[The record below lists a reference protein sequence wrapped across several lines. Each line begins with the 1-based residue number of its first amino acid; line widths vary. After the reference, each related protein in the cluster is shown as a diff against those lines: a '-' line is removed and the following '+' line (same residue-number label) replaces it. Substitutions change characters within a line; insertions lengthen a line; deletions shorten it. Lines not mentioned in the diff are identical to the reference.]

1 MYNSK
6 FVCYIKNIFNV
17 DSMLFL
23 EDETEE
29 SFEKLINRIIELDN
43 DDTKYVEFINR
54 PIFNE
59 NTIQFWDNNYSID
72 SISRKIDEII

>member
-1 MYNSK
+1 
-6 FVCYIKNIFNV
+6 
-17 DSMLFL
+17 MLFL